1 MIRNTVTLGAIA
13 ALNVAMGFAFIVY
26 TVAALGPGR
35 LTDAFFA
42 GMVIPQLISAIG
54 VASLGNVVTPI
65 LANQSEEIGRAHAW
79 QLSAVV
85 AGVCVALSLLLAL
98 LAPLWVPL
106 TVPGFDAA
114 GVGLTVELARIHLFA
129 TVFTAE
135 ATLLVAAQ
143 NARHRFLWAE
153 LSGPV
158 AGALSFALLIWA
170 LPRWG
175 VHGVAW
181 AWVVKPVIQAALL
194 LPQLGRYRAE
204 RSEPALLSTLWL
216 RLKPLLLGSTYYR
229 LDIVVDRV
237 LVSLAPLGNLTL
249 LYLAQQ
255 TYSSAATVLSRGV
268 ANPAMPVLANLARD
282 GRWEDYRCDVRRRM
296 WVALALT
303 AAPLAIFSVAGEP
316 ALMNSLAGGRFSAQD
331 ASMLWLLLMALGG
344 QWIGGG
350 VGAVTTVA
358 YYARGDTLTPTRLG
372 VITFTLYLPLKV
384 WAFFAWGTVGLAV
397 TTSLFFLAN
406 AVLQVLLL
414 NRGPHAHT

>member
-1 MIRNTVTLGAIA
+1 MIRNTVTLGVIA
-13 ALNVAMGFAFIVY
+13 ALNVAMGFAFIFY
-26 TVAALGPGR
+26 AVAALGPGR

-42 GMVIPQLISAIG
+42 AMVIPQLIAAVG
-54 VASLGNVVTPI
+54 VASLGNVITPL
-65 LANQSEEIGRAHAW
+65 LANQPEKIGRAHAW

-85 AGVCVALSLLLAL
+85 AVVSVTLCLTFAL
-98 LAPLWVPL
+98 LAPIWVPL

-114 GVGLTVELARIHLFA
+114 GVGLTVELARIHLVA

-135 ATLLVAAQ
+135 ATLLVAAE

-158 AGALSFALLIWA
+158 AGALSLALLIWA

-181 AWVVKPVIQAALL
+181 AWVVKPVIQAAIL

-204 RSEPALLSTLWL
+204 RSEPALLPTLWL

-229 LDIVVDRV
+229 LDTLVDRV
-237 LVSLAPLGNLTL
+237 LVSLAPLGSLTL

-255 TYSSAATVLSRGV
+255 TYASAATALSRAV
-268 ANPAMPVLANLARD
+268 ANPAMPVLANMARD
-282 GRWEDYRCDVRRRM
+282 GRWKDYGCEVRRRV
-296 WVALALT
+296 WVALAL
-303 AAPLAIFSVAGEP
+303 AVAPFAVFAVMGET
-316 ALMNSLAGGRFSAQD
+316 ALMNSLAGGRFSVQD

-344 QWIGGG
+344 QWIGGS
-350 VGAVTTVA
+350 VGAVTTAA
-358 YYARGDTLTPTRLG
+358 YYAKGDTLTPTRLG
-372 VITFTLYLPLKV
+372 VITFTLYVPLKV

-406 AVLQVLLL
+406 AVLQLLLL
-414 NRGPHAHT
+414 NRGLHARA